1 MRVPRYDL
9 PKAAPGSL
17 RLVQELVNTTDHEH
31 GREFLP
37 DVTALRAW
45 LQARAL
51 LSSRTPV
58 SPADLARTLELR
70 EALRALLVANNDGRP
85 SADLDVLNRV
95 ADRARLGVHFGER
108 GIELVSRAKGVD
120 RALGE
125 ILAVVA
131 AALRD
136 GSWERLKACR
146 NCRWAFYDYSRNH
159 SAAWCSMRLCGNRL
173 KTRAYRRR
181 SNAAQKGSQASKH
194 L

>member
-1 MRVPRYDL
+1 LAPPRYDL
-9 PKAAPGSL
+9 PKTAPKPL
-17 RLVQELVNTTDHEH
+17 RLVQEFVNTTDHEH

-37 DVTALRAW
+37 NARALRAW
-45 LQARAL
+45 LRAHAL

-58 SPADLARTLELR
+58 SPADLTRTLELR
-70 EALRALLVANNDGRP
+70 EALRALLVANNDRRR
-85 SADLDVLNRV
+85 SAGFDVLNRA

-108 GIELVSRAKGVD
+108 GIELVPGAKGVD

-125 ILAVVA
+125 IIAVVA

-146 NCRWAFYDYSRNH
+146 NCRWAFYDYSRNS
-159 SAAWCSMRLCGNRL
+159 SATWCSMQLCGNRL

-181 SNAAQKGSQASKH
+181 RRVASAAVR
-194 L
+194 

>member
-1 MRVPRYDL
+1 MVSGGEWLVSHP
-9 PKAAPGSL
+9 ASC
-17 RLVQELVNTTDHEH
+17 RLDCHI
-31 GREFLP
+31 EFLP
-37 DVTALRAW
+37 DATALRAW

-51 LSSRTPV
+51 LSSRKPV

-95 ADRARLGVHFGER
+95 ANRARLGVHFGER

-125 ILAVVA
+125 ILTVVA
-131 AALRD
+131 AALGD

-146 NCRWAFYDYSRNH
+146 NCRWAFYDYSRNR
-159 SAAWCSMRLCGNRL
+159 SATWCSMQLCGNRL
-173 KTRAYRRR
+173 KTRSYRRR
-181 SNAAQKGSQASKH
+181 ATRPRPRTA
-194 L
+194 